1 MNISRI
7 LLFVVLSFSSLCAQ
21 KPINI
26 SFKIDGYT
34 EGVAQLIGVY
44 ADANYLA
51 DTAKISKDG
60 RIDFASKTG
69 YSEGLFFLLLPD
81 QKNIQFLIA
90 NGENFTL
97 KTKKGDLINGM
108 QVEKSLENQLFFDNQ
123 KYQVA
128 LEQKFNALTAE
139 MKKYVLGSP
148 KYDSLINIQKQ
159 LIDERDGKVVELKE
173 KYPAAFLTKF
183 KLAGQNPRLRFTY
196 RADGSLDSS
205 QTMINYKADWWNDV
219 DFADGRLLHTPVFFN
234 KMKKYMLELTA
245 QNPDSIIK
253 SADFLIDKT
262 LNNKDYFN
270 VAANWITYNNKPG
283 TGTLMDCDAIYSH
296 LILKYFT
303 PERAIWTTP
312 ADVASMR
319 KTAKEMQISLIGMT
333 GLDVQAKNNNG
344 DMKSIY
350 GLNATVTVIFIYNPD
365 CEHCQE
371 ETPKLRGVYDQW
383 KNRGVEVFSIAANAK
398 NREEWQKFA
407 KNYAVNWTD
416 VWDPELKSK
425 FHEKYYIDI
434 TPECYVLDKNH
445 KIIAKNIKPDQLP
458 EIFKRELAKVGK

>member
-7 LLFVVLSFSSLCAQ
+7 LLFVILSFSSLCAQ
-21 KPINI
+21 KTTSI

-34 EGVAQLIGVY
+34 EGVAQLVGVY

-51 DTAKISKDG
+51 DTAKIAKDG
-60 RIDFASKTG
+60 RISFKAKDGFSD
-69 YSEGLFFLLLPD
+69 GLFFLLLPD

-97 KTKKGDLINGM
+97 KTQKNDLINAM
-108 QVEKSLENQLFFDNQ
+108 QVENSLENQLFFENQ

-128 LEQKFNALTAE
+128 LEQKFNTLAAE
-139 MKKYVLGSP
+139 IKRFLIGSP
-148 KYDSLINIQKQ
+148 KYDSLITEQKR
-159 LIDERDGKVVELKE
+159 LIDERDGKVTEMKE
-173 KYPAAFLTKF
+173 KYPKAFLTKF

-205 QTMINYKADWWNDV
+205 QTMVNYKADWWNDV
-219 DFADGRLLHTPVFFN
+219 DFADSRLLHTPVFFN
-234 KMKKYMLELTA
+234 KLKKYMTELTA

-253 SADFLIDKT
+253 SADFIIDKT

-283 TGTLMDCDAIYSH
+283 TSTIMDADAIYSH

-303 PERAIWTTP
+303 PERAFWSTP
-312 ADVASMR
+312 AEIASLR
-319 KTAKEMQISLIGMT
+319 KTAKEMQASLVGMK
-333 GLDVQAKNNNG
+333 GQDVQAKDNKG
-344 DMKSIY
+344 EMKSIY
-350 GLNATVTVIFIYNPD
+350 GLNADFTVVFIYNPD

-371 ETPKLRGVYDQW
+371 EAPRLRAVYDQW

-407 KNYAVNWTD
+407 KNYGVNWTD
-416 VWDPELKSK
+416 VWDPELKSR

-445 KIIAKNIKPDQLP
+445 TIIAKNIKPAQLP
-458 EIFKRELAKVGK
+458 EIFEQYRAKEKQ